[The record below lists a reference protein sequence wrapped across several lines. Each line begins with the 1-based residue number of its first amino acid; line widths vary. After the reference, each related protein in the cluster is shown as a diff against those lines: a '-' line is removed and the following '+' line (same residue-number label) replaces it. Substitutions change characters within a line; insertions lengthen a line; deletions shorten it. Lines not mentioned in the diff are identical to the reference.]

1 MYTSQAIMPCLHCQ
15 LPHSPSI
22 PIGVVA
28 RDRSKY
34 ISRCVMTVGAFCPF
48 QARHAADDGV
58 EEARDG
64 AVDGSGGS
72 SDVIWA
78 DVVAF

>member
-1 MYTSQAIMPCLHCQ
+1 
-15 LPHSPSI
+15 
-22 PIGVVA
+22 
-28 RDRSKY
+28 
-34 ISRCVMTVGAFCPF
+34 MTVGAFCPF